1 MHETANTGRS
11 PEEIDKILND
21 LAAQLGRTLDEVCE
35 EVVGSSIAMGG
46 LTVVSRPKAPVLRL
60 VGATRGV

>member
-1 MHETANTGRS
+1 MHETANEGRS
-11 PEEIDKILND
+11 PEQIDRLIEE
-21 LAAQLGRTLDEVCE
+21 LAMQLGMSVDDVLE

-60 VGATRGV
+60 VETKRDL

>member
-1 MHETANTGRS
+1 MHETANEGRS
-11 PEEIDKILND
+11 PEQIDQLMEE
-21 LAAQLGRTLDEVCE
+21 LAKQLGMSVADVLE

-60 VGATRGV
+60 VETKRDL